1 MSTFNGKTVKQ
12 VSFSPVQK
20 AGAINDTKA
29 VIVVFEDDTQL
40 VVNNGVTALNNQ
52 ATAITAQITQSTGR
66 LQEINDLKTA
76 IAAIPA

>member
-20 AGAINDTKA
+20 IGVTPDTKA

-40 VVNNGVTALNNQ
+40 VVNNGVAALNSQ
-52 ATAITAQITQSTGR
+52 ATSFQNQIAQAGTR
-66 LQEINDLKTA
+66 LQEINDLKA
-76 IAAIPA
+76 LVQALPS